1 MHETN
6 RPPHY
11 QFTPPVFHPLP
22 DFLLPCETLSPTHS
36 SIPQNWEKRISMED
50 SQLKANNPE
59 GRTQGE
65 EEEEEGTL
73 PPIRDAAVIS
83 GKSDAK
89 VSSAIISLAG

>member
-1 MHETN
+1 
-6 RPPHY
+6 
-11 QFTPPVFHPLP
+11 
-22 DFLLPCETLSPTHS
+22 
-36 SIPQNWEKRISMED
+36 MED
-50 SQLKANNPE
+50 SQLKAKNPE
-59 GRTQGE
+59 GRAQGEE